1 MVYRT
6 FINLGGLISDSVLWQ
21 VEHMLNDRLL
31 NFVDIDLHDVKVLGF
46 FAINTQLWNHIEDN
60 WMTQNFCL
68 IHFQD
73 AHKRFDKAS
82 LVYDQASYLIILFSV
97 RNVFIIFVS

>member
-31 NFVDIDLHDVKVLGF
+31 NFVDIDLHDVKV
-46 FAINTQLWNHIEDN
+46 QV
-60 WMTQNFCL
+60 FC
-68 IHFQD
+68 
-73 AHKRFDKAS
+73 
-82 LVYDQASYLIILFSV
+82 Y
-97 RNVFIIFVS
+97 

>member
-1 MVYRT
+1 MSLCQKSSLSHVMVYRT

-46 FAINTQLWNHIEDN
+46 FAINTQL
-60 WMTQNFCL
+60 
-68 IHFQD
+68 
-73 AHKRFDKAS
+73 
-82 LVYDQASYLIILFSV
+82 
-97 RNVFIIFVS
+97 